1 MWVSFG
7 PTNAAAMQTA
17 LIIDDDTGYRQLLAE
32 MLQAHGW
39 RVRQAGV
46 GEEGIALAK
55 KYRPQVVLCD
65 LMMPRGNGFQVCRAL
80 RAEAGLRQTR
90 IIVTSGRDF
99 PADRKAAQ
107 VAGADDY
114 LVKPFSAASLV
125 AALGKPASSSANNPP
140 ARLRFWGV
148 RGSVPTPGH
157 STVRYG
163 GNTSCVEVR
172 IGKQIIVLDGGTGVR
187 LLGRALAEEFTDQP
201 LSLTLLLTH
210 THWDH
215 IQGLPFFR
223 PLYDPKNRI
232 DILGYEGARQGL
244 VTILSNQMESPY
256 FPIGLGELPS
266 NMRIEELRDL
276 SFNVGAVRVEACF
289 ANHPGVCVGYRLFAG
304 ERSLAFFPDNE
315 PRFRQH
321 AAQRRPGARPPR
333 SAAFDRGE
341 DRKLVDFLRGVDVL
355 IMDAQYDCAEYREH
369 VGWGHGCVDDV
380 VRLALAADAKR
391 LFLFHHDPDHN
402 DAKVASLERHARRL
416 VAAQGGALRVD
427 AACEGLSVDWSP
439 DSKRK
444 PVRASG
450 ARRKRRAG

>member
-1 MWVSFG
+1 
-7 PTNAAAMQTA
+7 MQTA

-39 RVRQAGV
+39 RVRQAGA

-55 KYRPQVVLCD
+55 KHRPQVVLCD
-65 LMMPRGNGFQVCRAL
+65 LMMPRGTGFQVCRAL
-80 RAEAGLRQTR
+80 HAEACLRQTR

-99 PADRKAAQ
+99 SADRKAAR

-114 LVKPFSAASLV
+114 LVKPFSVASLI
-125 AALGKPASSSANNPP
+125 AALGKSAQSPADNPP

-163 GNTSCVEVR
+163 GNTSCVELR
-172 IGKQIIVLDGGTGVR
+172 IGEQIIVLDGGTGLR
-187 LLGRALAEEFTDQP
+187 LLGCALAEEFTGLP

-232 DILGYEGARQGL
+232 HILGYEGARQGL

-276 SFNVGAVRVEACF
+276 NFNVGTVRVEACF

-321 AAQRRPGARPPR
+321 TAQRRPGARPPR
-333 SAAFDRGE
+333 GAAFARGE
-341 DRKLVDFLRGVDVL
+341 DRKLVNFLRGVDVL

-391 LFLFHHDPDHN
+391 LFLFHHDPDHD

-439 DSKRK
+439 DETRK
-444 PVRASG
+444 PARASR